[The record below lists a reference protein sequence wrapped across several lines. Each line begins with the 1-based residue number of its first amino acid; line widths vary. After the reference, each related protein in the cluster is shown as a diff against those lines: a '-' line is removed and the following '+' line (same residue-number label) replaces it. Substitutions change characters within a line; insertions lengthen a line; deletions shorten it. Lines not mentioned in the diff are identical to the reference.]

1 MCFSEITQGQLELS
15 RRTKK
20 TPVHINGDMFLSVKQ
35 RWLTGRGAAL
45 HTFFSQQEIQEV
57 VGVGHSYFGLHLRT
71 SEGGVDVSWA
81 VPLFGLAQL
90 WEPTPHISVWG
101 EEMGEIR
108 KLVQKICDDKKKKTT
123 EKHGTK
129 TWVGDME
136 SIEFLNIQNAL
147 ALPIKCV
154 IVTHKPKSIFWGGG
168 NVCI

>member
-20 TPVHINGDMFLSVKQ
+20 TPVHINEDIFLSPKQ

-71 SEGGVDVSWA
+71 SEGGVDISWA

-90 WEPTPHISVWG
+90 WESTPHISVWG
-101 EEMGEIR
+101 EEMSEIR
-108 KLVQKICDDKKKKTT
+108 KLFQKICDHKKKT
-123 EKHGTK
+123 EEHGTK